1 MLRRACC
8 SCKVQCIIETHLLFQ
23 IKSDS
28 VSKNIIDGSTSQCR
42 DDCRNCEQDTCL
54 P

>member
-1 MLRRACC
+1 MLSIACC

-23 IKSDS
+23 IKTES
-28 VSKNIIDGSTSQCR
+28 VSKNIMDGSISQSQ
-42 DDCRNCEQDTCL
+42 DDCRTCEQNTCS